1 MIDFATTGYDQI
13 LNTRKREKD
22 NFYKLSI
29 LREFVYQISCEI
41 DNSDISYA
49 EPTGGV
55 GLSAAEVIQYFKQF
69 GKQPKLVGLS
79 DINES
84 CVNILLKK
92 FEGCCSLIFQSPLGD
107 VQYNQPVDLAYI
119 SLNSFTLSRHHK
131 DELKQIQS
139 FVNQNYIRNLLLE
152 DTSPYYFLMKEKLNV
167 ITGESVSQGQYYQL
181 YNKILGP
188 YQIHPDGCKLY
199 RNHKSSIIWLKR

>member
-1 MIDFATTGYDQI
+1 MTNFATTGYDQI
-13 LNTRKREKD
+13 LKTCKRAKD

-55 GLSAAEVIQYFKQF
+55 GLSASEVIQYFKQF
-69 GKQPKLVGLS
+69 GKQPKLIGLT

-84 CVNILLKK
+84 CVNILLEK
-92 FEGCCSLIFQSPLGD
+92 FGECCPLIFPSPLGD
-107 VQYNQPVDLAYI
+107 VQYNQPVDLVYI
-119 SLNSFTLSRHHK
+119 SLNSFTLSIRHK

-139 FVNQNYIRNLLLE
+139 FINQNYIRNLLLE
-152 DTSPYYFLMKEKLNV
+152 DTSPYYFRMKEKLNV
-167 ITGESVSQGQYYQL
+167 ITGESVSQAQYYQL
-181 YNKILGP
+181 YNTILEP

>member
-1 MIDFATTGYDQI
+1 MTNFCVTGYDQI
-13 LNTRKREKD
+13 LKTRKRAKD

-41 DNSDISYA
+41 CKDGISYA

-55 GLSAAEVIQYFKQF
+55 GLSASEVIQYFKQF

-84 CVNILLKK
+84 CVNILREK
-92 FEGCCSLIFQSPLGD
+92 FGGCCPMIFTSPLGY
-107 VQYNQPVDLAYI
+107 VQYNQPVDLAFV
-119 SLNSFTLSRHHK
+119 SLNSFTLSRQHK

-139 FVNQNYIRNLLLE
+139 FVNQNYIHNLLLE
-152 DTSPYYFLMKEKLNV
+152 DTSPYYFRMKEKLNV
-167 ITGESVSQGQYYQL
+167 ITGESVRQDQYYQL
-181 YNKILGP
+181 YNTLLAP

-199 RNHKSSIIWLKR
+199 HNHKSSIIWLKR